1 MNNTISVSK
10 AITKVILNENGDFIE
25 LNMDD
30 QTLPVKLADLAKV
43 FEDAARDFEAK
54 REGFGDGT
62 GGAIAAAKLNLEMC
76 ESLQKE
82 IDAVLGEGV
91 CSKVFGPITPGISAY
106 VEFFSQLQNIMNSAW
121 DERRKRIDER
131 VKKYAKYD
139 KG

>member
-10 AITKVILNENGDFIE
+10 TVTKVILNENGDFIE

-54 REGFGDGT
+54 REEFGDGT
-62 GGAIAAAKLNLEMC
+62 GGAIAAARLNLEMC
-76 ESLQKE
+76 ENLQKE

-106 VEFFSQLQNIMNSAW
+106 VEFFSQLQDIMDAAG
-121 DERRKRIDER
+121 EGRRKRIE
-131 VKKYAKYD
+131 KYTAKYAKYR
-139 KG
+139 K

>member
-10 AITKVILNENGDFIE
+10 TITKVILNENGDFIE

-54 REGFGDGT
+54 CAEFGDGT
-62 GGAIAAAKLNLEMC
+62 GGAIAAARLNLEMC
-76 ESLQKE
+76 ENLQKE

-106 VEFFSQLQNIMNSAW
+106 VEFFSQLQDIMDAAG
-121 DERRKRIDER
+121 EGRRKRIE
-131 VKKYAKYD
+131 KYTAKYAKYR
-139 KG
+139 K